1 MSKSLSAS
9 AAVVLSV
16 ATGAAITAASQSMT
30 STNKATTKAL
40 DAMHADGVRGFMLR
54 AATKDEAVFDAVL
67 GFVIKG
73 FDADAQKL
81 LTVDIKSLNDTQKA
95 TRRLLR
101 QEAGSRVG
109 KFASLLDKREKSGS
123 ANNGPNLWSVRI
135 RREIEALKDGLK
147 KAKPGNLLD
156 VDVVDTIA
164 ALDDVLA
171 TL

>member
-1 MSKSLSAS
+1 MIKSSTAVD
-9 AAVVLSV
+9 VVLSA

-40 DAMHADGVRGFMLR
+40 DAMYADGVRGFMLL
-54 AATKDEAVFDAVL
+54 AATRNETIFDAVL

-73 FDADAQKL
+73 FDVEAQKL
-81 LTVDIKSLNDTQKA
+81 LTTDVKTLNDTQKA

-101 QEAGSRVG
+101 QEAGSRVV
-109 KFASLLDKREKSGS
+109 KFASLLDKREKSGGS
-123 ANNGPNLWSVRI
+123 SNGPNLWSVRI
-135 RREIEALKDGLK
+135 RKAVEELKDGLK
-147 KAKPGNLLD
+147 KAKPGKLLD
-156 VDVVDTIA
+156 VDVVDTLA

>member
-1 MSKSLSAS
+1 MIKSSTAVD
-9 AAVVLSV
+9 VVLSA

-40 DAMHADGVRGFMLR
+40 DALHADGVRGFMLR
-54 AATKDEAVFDAVL
+54 AATKDEAVFNAVL

-73 FDADAQKL
+73 FDTEAQKL
-81 LTVDIKSLNDTQKA
+81 LTTDVKTLNDTQKA

-109 KFASLLDKREKSGS
+109 KFASLLDKRESAGS
-123 ANNGPNLWSVRI
+123 SNNGPNLWSVRI
-135 RREIEALKDGLK
+135 RREIEALKDSLK
-147 KAKPGNLLD
+147 KAKPSKLLD
-156 VDVVDTIA
+156 VDVVDTLA